1 MLKDLIMKNRSKR
14 KYYQS
19 TPISQDTLVELVEL
33 ARLSASE
40 GNRQPL
46 KYYLSNE
53 PKKNNTIFH
62 NIGIAGDPSEGERPP
77 AYIIILNDTR
87 LCPDEGHLVDHGIAA
102 QSILLGAT
110 EKGLGGCILSTR
122 SRKELQRELKISDSY
137 EILLI
142 IAIGK
147 PRENFIIEALAPN
160 TENVRNWWDEQGV
173 CHVPKRALQEIIIR

>member
-53 PKKNNTIFH
+53 PKKNTTIFH
-62 NIGIAGDPSEGERPP
+62 NIGIAGEP
-77 AYIIILNDTR
+77 L
-87 LCPDEGHLVDHGIAA
+87 
-102 QSILLGAT
+102 
-110 EKGLGGCILSTR
+110 
-122 SRKELQRELKISDSY
+122 
-137 EILLI
+137 
-142 IAIGK
+142 
-147 PRENFIIEALAPN
+147 
-160 TENVRNWWDEQGV
+160 
-173 CHVPKRALQEIIIR
+173 